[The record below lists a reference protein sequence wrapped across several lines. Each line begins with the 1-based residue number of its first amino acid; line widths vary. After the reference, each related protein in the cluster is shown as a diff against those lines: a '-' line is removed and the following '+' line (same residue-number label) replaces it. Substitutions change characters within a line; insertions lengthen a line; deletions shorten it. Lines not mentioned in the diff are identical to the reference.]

1 MRYLFSALFDN
12 RNFRITVL
20 NKSKNLDFL
29 SLNYDEISSNFI
41 LLTKN
46 SIIENYLQQNNR
58 IQHYYYGK

>member
-29 SLNYDEISSNFI
+29 SLNYDEISSIFI